1 MDIGNILMLVMII
14 LGVLGAG
21 LYFLNNWSAKK
32 MSEQQS
38 MLERTKQ
45 SATIFVIDKS
55 RGKITESN
63 LPKSVIDQVPA
74 YSKVFKVN
82 FVKAKVGPQIVTLI
96 CDKDVYNALPVKKN
110 VKVEIAG
117 IYISTMKGM
126 KSKEE
131 MKAIAKA
138 KKEKEKAEKKAEKK

>member
-1 MDIGNILMLVMII
+1 MDIGNILMVLMIVVGI
-14 LGVLGAG
+14 IAAG
-21 LYFLNNWSAKK
+21 LYFLNSWSSKR

-38 MLERTKQ
+38 LLERNKQ

-55 RGKITESN
+55 KSRVTESS
-63 LPKSVIDQVPA
+63 LPKAVIEQMPR
-74 YSKVFKVN
+74 YSKIMKMH
-82 FVKAKVGPQIVTLI
+82 FVKAKVGPQIVTLM
-96 CDKDVYNALPVKKN
+96 CDKDVYNALPMKKN
-110 VKVEIAG
+110 VKVELAG

-138 KKEKEKAEKKAEKK
+138 KKEKEKTEKK